1 MILVGEVEVEAIE
14 EAGIVDEEGEVGTER
29 KKREVRIHKDTDQR
43 EEWNTEVN
51 QTHLLY
57 RRESL
62 I

>member
-1 MILVGEVEVEAIE
+1 MEAIE
-14 EAGIVDEEGEVGTER
+14 EAGIVDKEGEVGTER

>member
-1 MILVGEVEVEAIE
+1 MEAIE

-51 QTHLLY
+51 QTHLYIGGSHLY
-57 RRESL
+57 DR
-62 I
+62 